1 MAKSFSLRFFY
12 IANVSKRYYVKE
24 KNSLGECLSL
34 FLVPNIIHKNMVFS
48 LFKFL
53 FEIMLIEYFRLLA
66 DVNYWLA
73 GRFGNIPVFL
83 QVNLI

>member
-34 FLVPNIIHKNMVFS
+34 FLVPNIIHKNMGFS
-48 LFKFL
+48 LFNLNFYLKL
-53 FEIMLIEYFRLLA
+53 CLL
-66 DVNYWLA
+66 NI
-73 GRFGNIPVFL
+73 FGCW
-83 QVNLI
+83 QT